1 MRNAFARVI
10 TELAEKHEDIVL
22 LVGDIGNRLFDEYKE
37 RYSNRFY
44 NCGIAEA
51 GMTGIASGLAS
62 CGLLP
67 VTYTITPFN
76 TIRCLEQIRLDVCYP
91 NHPVIIVGVGSGLS
105 YGALGATHHSLEDI
119 GCLRLL
125 PNMHIVCP
133 ADQIEVELAMKDS
146 IRLRRPT
153 YIRLGKKGEP
163 KVHDL
168 TPEFTIGKA
177 ITIREGEHIAIL
189 GVGNMV
195 SVALEVADKLQEK
208 NISPRVV
215 SFHTI
220 KPLDGNLLRLLFSN
234 YSKIAIL
241 EEHGVAGG
249 AGSAV
254 LEWASRTGI
263 ESSKLICF
271 GVGDKFLTGYGNQL
285 EARQA
290 IGLDAT
296 TIAKALMRDEN

>member
-10 TELAEKHEDIVL
+10 TELAEKHKDIVL
-22 LVGDIGNRLFDEYKE
+22 LAGDIGNRLFDEYKE
-37 RYSNRFY
+37 RYPDRFY

-105 YGALGATHHSLEDI
+105 YGPLGATHHSLEDI

-133 ADQIEVELAMKDS
+133 ADPVEVELAIKDS

-163 KVHDL
+163 KVHAVA
-168 TPEFTIGKA
+168 PEFTIGKA
-177 ITIREGEHIAIL
+177 ITIREGERIAIL

-220 KPLDGNLLRLLFSN
+220 KPLDTKSVSEACQF
-234 YSKIAIL
+234 
-241 EEHGVAGG
+241 
-249 AGSAV
+249 
-254 LEWASRTGI
+254 
-263 ESSKLICF
+263 SKLSKMEGMYGF
-271 GVGDKFLTGYGNQL
+271 EEATKNKFFRKGVKDSWKKDLDHNLRRKIEVVFKDEMQELGYL
-285 EARQA
+285 
-290 IGLDAT
+290 
-296 TIAKALMRDEN
+296 